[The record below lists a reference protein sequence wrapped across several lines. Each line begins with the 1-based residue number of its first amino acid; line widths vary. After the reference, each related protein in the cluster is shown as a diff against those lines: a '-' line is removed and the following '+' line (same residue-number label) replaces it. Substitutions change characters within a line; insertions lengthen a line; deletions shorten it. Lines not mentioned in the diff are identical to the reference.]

1 MTGRQMSLGLM
12 KAFSILTKNRIITPG
27 EASGM
32 MKKYQGM
39 TILTVED
46 VLNDLAE
53 IDVPEDK
60 LGTFGYVC
68 RQLAEATA

>member
-1 MTGRQMSLGLM
+1 M
-12 KAFSILTKNRIITPG
+12 KFFSVLTRNRIITPA

-32 MKKYQGM
+32 IKKYQGM
-39 TILTVED
+39 STLTVED
-46 VLNDLAE
+46 VLNDLME

-68 RQLAEATA
+68 SQLAGAVA